1 MELHTWGVALIALMF
16 ALFFI
21 ELFLP
26 SGGFLGVVAGV
37 IGVAGLVCL
46 FRYDM
51 KWGLSGL
58 LLMMVLVPSFAAFAF
73 KIWPNTPMG
82 RRIIGAPSEEQ
93 VEAQRQAEATE
104 KQRYEALIGKEG
116 VVLTTLRPVG
126 VIDIDGQ
133 RLDALSET
141 LFVQAG
147 ARVRV
152 VSADG
157 SQIKVRQVM

>member
-16 ALFFI
+16 VLFFV

-37 IGVAGLVCL
+37 IGVSGLVCL

-58 LLMMVLVPSFAAFAF
+58 LMMMVLVPAFAGFAF
-73 KIWPNTPMG
+73 KVWPNTPLG

-93 VEAQRQAEATE
+93 VEATRQAEAAE
-104 KQRYEALIGKEG
+104 KEKYAALVGKEG
-116 VVLTTLRPVG
+116 LVLTALRPVG
-126 VIDIDGQ
+126 VIDIEGV
-133 RLDALSET
+133 RHDALSDT
-141 LFVQAG
+141 MFVQAG

-157 SQIKVRQVM
+157 SQIKVRQVG